1 MEKVKA
7 PGHLSIVLPSI
18 FFGLIITFITYL
30 LLLWP
35 AYYYVGLFLAIY
47 FAKRIHDLFGAKQDK
62 EDAIFIKGQ
71 TKASVCIVGAGFSG
85 LCMGIKLKKAG
96 IPFRIF
102 EKGSKIGGTWFAN
115 QYPGCRCD
123 VWSILYQVGN
133 FNFIGILLIYKES
146 CSILS
151 VITTR

>member
-1 MEKVKA
+1 MPQQDLKP
-7 PGHLSIVLPSI
+7 PGHLSIVLPSLL
-18 FFGLIITFITYL
+18 FGLILALITYV

-47 FAKRIHDLFGAKQDK
+47 FAKRIHELFGAKKDK

-96 IPFRIF
+96 ISFRIL

-123 VWSILYQVGN
+123 VWSILYQVPKIIVRFVPLVIDHNPG
-133 FNFIGILLIYKES
+133 YKS
-146 CSILS
+146 
-151 VITTR
+151 